1 MKQII
6 RFVVG
11 LLAPFI
17 LILGGGGLIGIGVEY
32 EFEILAW
39 VGAVSVVCGL
49 LWGGWLLLL
58 DGSSIWGD

>member
-1 MKQII
+1 M

-17 LILGGGGLIGIGVEY
+17 LIFGGGGLIGIGVEY

-39 VGAVSVVCGL
+39 VGAVSTVCGL

-58 DGSSIWGD
+58 DGSSTWGD